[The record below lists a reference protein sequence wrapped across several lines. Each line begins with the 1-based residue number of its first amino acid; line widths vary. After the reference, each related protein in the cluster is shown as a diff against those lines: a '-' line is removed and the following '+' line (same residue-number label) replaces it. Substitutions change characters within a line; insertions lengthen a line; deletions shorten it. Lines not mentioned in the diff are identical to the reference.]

1 MRVLI
6 SGICGFVGR
15 HVATDLKAAFEKLE
29 VFGID
34 NLIRRGSE
42 TNLPILKALG
52 CQVVHGD
59 VRVTDDVAE
68 LPRCDWIID
77 CAANPSVLAGVT
89 GGTSQLVGHN
99 LGGTLN
105 LLEKCRRDSSGFLLL
120 SSSRVYSIDALSA
133 VPLVER
139 GARFAFDEGHPAPAG
154 SSAYGISEAFSTAS
168 PVSLY
173 GATKLASEI
182 LALEYAAAFGFPV
195 WIDRCGVIAG
205 PGQFG
210 RIDQGI
216 FSYWIYQWLL
226 GRPLSYI
233 GFGGRGLQVRDFMAP
248 RDLTRLIERQLR
260 NPNAAAPRI
269 VNVGG
274 GSERSMSLRELS
286 SFCEEVLGPGPA
298 IGAVTETRRY
308 DIPYF
313 VTDARVAEQSWS
325 WRPEETRDQTLQA
338 ITRWAQDHRTVVEAL
353 AAAG

>member
-15 HVATDLKAAFEKLE
+15 HVATDLKAAFEGLE
-29 VFGID
+29 VVGID

-42 TNLPILKALG
+42 TNLPALKALG
-52 CQVVHGD
+52 CLVAHGD
-59 VRVTDDVAE
+59 VRVAEDVAE

-99 LGGTLN
+99 LVGTLN
-105 LLEKCRRDSSGFLLL
+105 LLEKCRRDSSGFLIL
-120 SSSRVYSIDALSA
+120 SSSRVYSIDALNA

-139 GARFAFDEGHPAPAG
+139 GPRLVFDEAHPAPSG
-154 SSAYGISEAFSTAS
+154 SSAHGISEVFSTAS

-182 LALEYAAAFGFPV
+182 LTLEYAAAFGFPV

-233 GFGGRGLQVRDFMAP
+233 GSV
-248 RDLTRLIERQLR
+248 
-260 NPNAAAPRI
+260 AAAYRYAT
-269 VNVGG
+269 
-274 GSERSMSLRELS
+274 SLQLVISR
-286 SFCEEVLGPGPA
+286 A
-298 IGAVTETRRY
+298 
-308 DIPYF
+308 
-313 VTDARVAEQSWS
+313 
-325 WRPEETRDQTLQA
+325 
-338 ITRWAQDHRTVVEAL
+338 
-353 AAAG
+353 